1 MPSPPQSQQRRS
13 SASASHSNSPGSAIR
28 RGDLKIS
35 DPIPFTNGTNGYP
48 TPTTHDMT
56 TLPSTKQPDGTWP
69 RKASPTT
76 DMQHV
81 RTMSTGHG
89 DVYAVGRA
97 SVGPSLV
104 PSSLSTGPSKHS
116 LSQKKPSGFRA
127 TLRRMFS
134 SKRGRTSLGGNR
146 YDYHR
151 SDPGNLTSITE
162 RTTDARVARHTSR
175 AVGDVTQTSA
185 LHSHNPNA
193 EQLSR
198 PSAERNRLRTS
209 RRRRR
214 NTVPSLILTEQEAQ
228 ILAGPKDDL
237 ALQTWR
243 RAEGSDRH
251 LKRRSRSADALN
263 DMVRGFTFDATP
275 PKTRNDEIK
284 YWRTSIIENPPP
296 TFRGLTADEGDGG
309 GLHEPPK
316 LAPIQT
322 FDFGLEKPGNEPA
335 SIEDRVNT
343 LEVKMFDFE
352 YAIARLQGYDIPKPL
367 LFPKSAP
374 KRRSIHDL
382 FPDKEVESRNT
393 SSSSSAEPTS
403 FLVSPD
409 DSPMPTVEDDDQ
421 FRPDRSSKATTIRPF
436 TARRRSSRHSAAP
449 SPSGSR
455 VTSEQVEKLIDM
467 VREEQ
472 AARRQLEEQVSK
484 LQKELDT
491 LRTPVYAEIRP
502 VSYPTPSPES
512 LETPVAQRTLHRS
525 PRFRYGKTPQPPE
538 TSRFSMSDVESDTD
552 DGFQDVYE
560 TPQENRFTFETKRG
574 SPLVGVN

>member
-1 MPSPPQSQQRRS
+1 MHSPQIRQRNS
-13 SASASHSNSPGSAIR
+13 SGSATHTNSSGAAIR
-28 RGDLKIS
+28 RGELKIS
-35 DPIPFTNGTNGYP
+35 EPIPFNAGVNGYSGL
-48 TPTTHDMT
+48 TSNDMNKF
-56 TLPSTKQPDGTWP
+56 PSTKQPDGTWP
-69 RKASPTT
+69 RKASPMT

-81 RTMSTGHG
+81 PTTSTGHG
-89 DVYAVGRA
+89 DFYAVGRA
-97 SVGPSLV
+97 SAGPSLV
-104 PSSLSTGPSKHS
+104 PSSLSTGPSKNS

-134 SKRGRTSLGGNR
+134 SKRGRSSLSENR
-146 YDYHR
+146 YGYHR

-162 RTTDARVARHTSR
+162 KATDARVARHTPQ
-175 AVGDVTQTSA
+175 AVVDVTHTSA

-193 EQLSR
+193 EQLPR
-198 PSAERNRLRTS
+198 PSTERNRLKTS

-214 NTVPSLILTEQEAQ
+214 NTVPSFILTDQEAQ
-228 ILAGPKDDL
+228 ILAGPNDDL
-237 ALQTWR
+237 AVHSWR
-243 RAEGSDRH
+243 SAEVSDAH
-251 LKRRSRSADALN
+251 LKRRSRSADALH

-284 YWRTSIIENPPP
+284 YWRTSIIEHPPP
-296 TFRGLTADEGDGG
+296 TFQGLTANEGDQD

-316 LAPIQT
+316 LAPLQT

-382 FPDKEVESRNT
+382 FPDKETEARET
-393 SSSSSAEPTS
+393 SSLSSAEPTS

-409 DSPMPTVEDDDQ
+409 DSPMPTVEDENQ

-436 TARRRSSRHSAAP
+436 TAPRRSSRRSNAP
-449 SPSGSR
+449 SPSGFR
-455 VTSEQVEKLIDM
+455 VTSEQVEKLVDV

-484 LQKELDT
+484 LQKELEA

-502 VSYPTPSPES
+502 ISFLTPTPES
-512 LETPVAQRTLHRS
+512 METPVAQRTLHRS
-525 PRFRYGKTPQPPE
+525 PRFQYDKTPQPPE
-538 TSRFSMSDVESDTD
+538 TSRFSMSDIESDTD

-560 TPQENRFTFETKRG
+560 TPQENRFTFETTRG